1 MLDILLVIV
10 VLNINKVL
18 KKASP
23 QGLAFFYSK
32 QELEPIKNNLKVKIS
47 LSECVVMVK

>member
-23 QGLAFFYSK
+23 QGLAFFLSCLGIGTDKK
-32 QELEPIKNNLKVKIS
+32 QFKG
-47 LSECVVMVK
+47 